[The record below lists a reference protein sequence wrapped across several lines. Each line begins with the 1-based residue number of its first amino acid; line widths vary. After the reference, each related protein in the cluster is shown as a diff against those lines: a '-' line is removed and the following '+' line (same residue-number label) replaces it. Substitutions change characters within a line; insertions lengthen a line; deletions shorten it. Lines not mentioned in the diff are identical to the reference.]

1 MVNLGESRDSQEED
15 ASHIRSLV
23 GTAALRMPPLVT

>member
-1 MVNLGESRDSQEED
+1 MEDLGESKDKED
-15 ASHIRSLV
+15 ASHVRSLV